1 VRRVEG
7 EERREKWR
15 GAACMEEKRGR
26 REKMGRGYYVLCV
39 REREEEKKGKVKGNG
54 RGSRV
59 WGERNVWCAGNVR
72 G

>member
-1 VRRVEG
+1 MKSG
-7 EERREKWR
+7 GREKWE
-15 GAACMEEKRGR
+15 GL
-26 REKMGRGYYVLCV
+26 YYVLCV
-39 REREEEKKGKVKGNG
+39 RGREEEEKGKGNG